1 MVRSTMRAIVV
12 NVEQKHVRVAQRQEP
27 RLPRGTEVLLR
38 PIEVGICGTDREI
51 FAFEHGAPP
60 PGSSEFVLGHEAVAE
75 IAEVGPDVMWARP
88 GRLVVPMVRR
98 PCPDPRCAA
107 CRAGRPEY
115 CATGEFSERGIVHAD
130 GFMTEYV
137 LEEER
142 YVVPVPRVL
151 EDVAVLVE
159 PLSVVAKAAE
169 EFAAIHARFGFDIP
183 RPRGLVL
190 GAGPVGLLAAMTLR
204 AGDIDTYVFSREAE
218 DSPCAE
224 LIRSLEATYISAA
237 DTPLERLR
245 ERIGAVDDVFE
256 AVGVA
261 EVAFGAL
268 STLAANGVIVM
279 SGIPAQ
285 RGPVPADLS
294 RWMRDL
300 VLRNQVL
307 LGTVN
312 ASRSAFESAVHR
324 LEQFMVLFPDAV
336 QALIARSPFEQAPDV
351 LMRGRGIK
359 DVIRCGAVSTGTGGS

>member
-1 MVRSTMRAIVV
+1 MIV
-12 NVEQKHVRVAQRQEP
+12 NVEQRNVRIAQRAEP
-27 RLPRGTEVLLR
+27 RKPRGTEALLR
-38 PIEVGICGTDREI
+38 LIEVGICGTDREI
-51 FAFEHGAPP
+51 FAFEHGSPP
-60 PGSSEFVLGHEAVAE
+60 PGSSELVLGHEALAE
-75 IAEVGPDVMWARP
+75 IVEVGPDVTWARA

-98 PCPDPRCAA
+98 PCPNPRCAA

-130 GFMTEYV
+130 GFLSELV

-142 YVVPVPRVL
+142 YLVPVPRVL

-159 PLSVVAKAAE
+159 PLSVVAKAAD

-204 AGDIDTYVFSREAE
+204 ADDIDTYVFSREAE
-218 DSPCAE
+218 DSSRAE
-224 LIRSLEATYISAA
+224 LIRSLDATYVSSTR
-237 DTPLERLR
+237 TPLERLS
-245 ERIGAVDDVFE
+245 ERIGTVDDIFE

-268 STLAANGVIVM
+268 PMLAANGVIVM

-300 VLRNQVL
+300 VLKNQVL

-312 ASRSAFESAVHR
+312 ASRNAFEHAVHR
-324 LEQFMVLFPDAV
+324 LEQFMTLFPDAV
-336 QALIARSPFEQAPDV
+336 RSLITRQPFEQAPDV
-351 LMRGRGIK
+351 LVRGRGIK
-359 DVIRCGAVSTGTGGS
+359 DVITISKR

>member
-1 MVRSTMRAIVV
+1 MRAIVV
-12 NVEQKHVRVAQRQEP
+12 NVDQRNVRIAQRQEP
-27 RLPRGTEVLLR
+27 RRPRGTEVLLR

-51 FAFEHGAPP
+51 VAFEHGAPP
-60 PGSSEFVLGHEAVAE
+60 PGSSELVLGHEALAE
-75 IAEVGPDVMWARP
+75 IVEVGPDVMWARP
-88 GRLVVPMVRR
+88 GGLVVPMVRR
-98 PCPDPRCAA
+98 PCPNPRCAA

-115 CATGEFSERGIVHAD
+115 CSTGEFSERGIVHAD
-130 GFMTEYV
+130 GLLSELA

-142 YVVPVPRVL
+142 YLVPVPRAL

-218 DSPCAE
+218 DSPRAE
-224 LIRSLEATYISAA
+224 LIRSLEATYVSAA
-237 DTPLERLR
+237 HTPLERLP
-245 ERIGAVDDVFE
+245 ERIGTVDDVFE

-268 STLAANGVIVM
+268 PTLAANGVLVM

-285 RGPVPADLS
+285 RGPVPAELS

-300 VLRNQVL
+300 VLKNQVV

-324 LEQFMVLFPDAV
+324 LEQFMALFPDAV
-336 QALIARSPFEQAPDV
+336 RSLIARSPFEQAPDV
-351 LMRGRGIK
+351 LTRGRGIK
-359 DVIRCGAVSTGTGGS
+359 DVIRCGAAATGTGGS

>member
-1 MVRSTMRAIVV
+1 MVVD
-12 NVEQKHVRVAQRQEP
+12 VEQRKVRIADRPEP
-27 RLPRGTEVLLR
+27 RRPRGAEVLLR

-51 FAFEHGAPP
+51 VGFHHGAPP
-60 PGSSEFVLGHEAVAE
+60 PGSPELVLGHEATAE
-75 IAEVGPDVMWARP
+75 IVEVGPDVAWARP

-98 PCPDPRCAA
+98 PCPNPRCAA

-115 CATGEFSERGIVHAD
+115 CSTGEFGERGIVHAD
-130 GFMTEYV
+130 GFLSELV

-142 YVVPVPRVL
+142 YLVSVPRVL
-151 EDVAVLVE
+151 QDVAVLIE

-169 EFAAIHARFGFDIP
+169 ELAAIHARFGFDIP

-190 GAGPVGLLAAMTLR
+190 GAGPVGLLGAMTFR
-204 AGDIDTYVFSREAE
+204 ADDIDTFVFSREGE
-218 DSPCAE
+218 DSARAE
-224 LIRSLEATYISAA
+224 LIRSLEATYVSATR
-237 DTPLERLR
+237 TPLGRLP
-245 ERIGAVDDVFE
+245 ERIGAVDDIFE

-268 STLAANGVIVM
+268 PMMAPNGVMVM

-300 VLRNQVL
+300 VLENQVV

-336 QALIARSPFEQAPDV
+336 RALVARSSFDQAPDV
-351 LMRGRGIK
+351 LARGPGIK
-359 DVIRCGAVSTGTGGS
+359 DVIVMR